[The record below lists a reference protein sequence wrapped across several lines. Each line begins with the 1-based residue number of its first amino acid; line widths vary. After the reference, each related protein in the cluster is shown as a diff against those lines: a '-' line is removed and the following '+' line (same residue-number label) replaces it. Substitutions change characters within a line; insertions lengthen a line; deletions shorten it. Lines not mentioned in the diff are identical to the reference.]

1 MREMYS
7 AKQLVFVL
15 NGGIAIQGNKL
26 YVHRSYEQFL
36 VELLEYFDK
45 IIMPQFVVHSS
56 EDSFS
61 DWKLSDLSNVIIK
74 DVNIVHSHKSFIHKI
89 LNYMAAPFK
98 IIDIVRSKRFF
109 YICLPGHISIIFIIS
124 CLLFRK
130 KYALYVRGDWLKGKY
145 GIIENL
151 YGLLFSNA
159 RFILVTGENYLK
171 KIKPWNKNVEKVIPM
186 IELTREDICNRSN
199 YVFDNQINL
208 LFLSRIEKAKG
219 IFETIEAFECLLKK
233 DSRLH
238 LTVAGDGP
246 DFVELEVLC
255 KAKGLIK
262 SVSLLGLIKNK
273 DKLKEIYKSADIFIF
288 PSYREGFPRVLYEA
302 MTFGLPIVTTFVGA
316 IGSVMEDGLNC
327 LRVKKRDAA
336 DLEEKIWQLI
346 CDEKLRKKIGKGA
359 NETMARLLGKFET
372 SSHAKQVIECMKRTE
387 I

>member
-61 DWKLSDLSNVIIK
+61 DWKLSDLSNVIVK
-74 DVNIVHSHKSFIHKI
+74 DVSASHSHRGIIHKI
-89 LNYMAAPFK
+89 LNYMVAPLK
-98 IIDIVRSKRFF
+98 IIDTVRSERFF
-109 YICLPGHISIIFIIS
+109 YICLPGHISVIFIIS
-124 CLLFRK
+124 CLLVRK
-130 KYALYVRGDWLKGKY
+130 KYALYVRGDWLRSRHR
-145 GIIENL
+145 IIENF

-159 RFILVTGENYLK
+159 CFILVTGENYIE

-186 IELTREDICNRSN
+186 IELTREDICNRNN
-199 YVFDNQINL
+199 YAFDNQINL

-219 IFETIEAFECLLKK
+219 IFDALEGFESLHKK
-233 DSRLH
+233 NSRLH
-238 LTVAGDGP
+238 LTVVGDGP
-246 DFVELEVLC
+246 DFVEFVTLC
-255 KAKGLIK
+255 KTKGLTE

-288 PSYREGFPRVLYEA
+288 SSYKEGFPRVLYEA

-327 LRVKKRDAA
+327 LRVKRQDPN
-336 DLEEKIWQLI
+336 DLEEKNWRLI
-346 CDEKLRKKIGKGA
+346 CDEKLREKIGKGA
-359 NETMARLLGKFET
+359 TETMVRLFGKFET
-372 SSHAKQVIECMKRTE
+372 SSHAKQVIEWMERTG